1 LIHSFLLGRQP
12 QRRLHYY
19 LEQIQSYNSEE
30 YHDTDEALTSFFTVR
45 TGPGPD
51 CWQASDDGVNK

>member
-1 LIHSFLLGRQP
+1 
-12 QRRLHYY
+12 

-30 YHDTDEALTSFFTVR
+30 YHATDEALTSFFTVR